1 MPTVPVRPLVPR
13 SRGERRVTYALK
25 VLAVIVLSALI
36 LSAILSF
43 IGRIP
48 SVAVILV
55 GAIFFTYVIY
65 PAVRWLNTRLPLIW
79 SITLVYLGII
89 AIVVFGVL
97 TIAPPLYEEAQTLV
111 KSTPGLVRNAQTFV
125 SDPGNP
131 VIARIPSP
139 VRDYLATVPPQL
151 AGLAQR
157 YAGEA
162 TAGILTI
169 ALSVVGLIA
178 TLVVIPVLSIYIMVE
193 APEWIEALMRVI
205 PAPARPEAASILHDL
220 DTVLG
225 GFIRGQLLVGAVIGS
240 CITVALLLLHVKYAL
255 LIGVVAGIF
264 DVIPFV
270 GAFVGALPAITLAF
284 FNDGWQ
290 HAVLVAIV
298 FAAIFQLEGHFIA
311 PRIVSESVGLS
322 PLTVIIAILIGEA
335 LLGIPGMFLAVP
347 IAAALRV
354 ILLHALPQARRPV
367 TVPAVAAA
375 DATTDAPAPAA
386 KKPRRVRA

>member
-1 MPTVPVRPLVPR
+1 MPTDSGRPLVPR
-13 SRGERRVTYALK
+13 SRGERRVAYALK
-25 VLAVIVLSALI
+25 VLAVIVLSAVI

-48 SVAVILV
+48 SVAVILI
-55 GAIFFTYVIY
+55 GAVFFTYVIY
-65 PAVRWLNTRLPLIW
+65 PAVRWLNTRMPLVW

-89 AIVVFGVL
+89 AIVLFGVL
-97 TIAPPLYEEAQTLV
+97 TIAPPLFEEGQTLV

-125 SDPGNP
+125 SDPNNP
-131 VIARIPSP
+131 VIARLPPP
-139 VRDYLATVPPQL
+139 VRNYLSTVPPQL

-169 ALSVVGLIA
+169 ALSVVGLLA

-193 APEWIEALMRVI
+193 AQELIEAVLRVI
-205 PAPARPEAASILHDL
+205 PAPARPEAVSLLHDL
-220 DTVLG
+220 DAVLG
-225 GFIRGQLLVGAVIGS
+225 GFIRGQLLVGAVIGT
-240 CITVALLLLHVKYAL
+240 CITIALFVLHVKYAL

-270 GAFVGALPAITLAF
+270 GAFVGALPAVTLAF

-290 HAVLVAIV
+290 HALLVAIV

-322 PLTVIIAILIGEA
+322 PLSVIIAILIGEA

-347 IAAALRV
+347 IAATLRV
-354 ILLHALPQARRPV
+354 CVLHALPQARRPV
-367 TVPAVAAA
+367 TVPAVSAA
-375 DATTDAPAPAA
+375 DTPAPAA
-386 KKPRRVRA
+386 KKPRRARA